1 MTAKLSGLPG
11 GASSHCT
18 LPPGLVIWIVT
29 GWFEQTGDGE
39 RVGAESTR
47 GVGNTLSASCREVA
61 LQPFAAVTVTLYRLP
76 LSFSRVNVLPRV
88 PSSIFREASTNGNS
102 PVFSGNVSSSFD
114 HCGMPLRGGR
124 GRVGFLSHLYP
135 VAAGAV
141 KDTDTRKEASSPGQ
155 IVVGGGVSVKS
166 GTGFTVSTAA
176 LEASSSDEARQQP
189 SALNDFTRYR

>member
-11 GASSHCT
+11 GAASHCT
-18 LPPGLVIWIVT
+18 RPPGLVIRIVT
-29 GWFEQTGDGE
+29 GLFEQTGDGE
-39 RVGAESTR
+39 ISGPEATR
-47 GVGNTLSASCREVA
+47 GVGNTLSTPSEVA

-114 HCGMPLRGGR
+114 HCGTPLRGGR
-124 GRVGFLSHLYP
+124 GRAAFLSHLCS
-135 VAAGAV
+135 VAAPAV
-141 KDTDTRKEASSPGQ
+141 PDTDTLKEAPTPGQ
-155 IVVGGGVSVKS
+155 TGSGAVSVNS
-166 GTGFTVSTAA
+166 GASFTVSTAA
-176 LEASSSDEARQQP
+176 SASEARQQP